1 LGKLADGMTGT
12 RPETPPRYRYIR
24 SGTSDDEQENDG
36 NGNTVL
42 AARKRAGSVGRPVLI
57 SRRLDRQRHGGTH
70 VLGEAAVPPQ
80 SVLQAPALLGLG
92 CLDANASFGLDMFTR
107 RHLDFAANV
116 PNESRNWIGNDPMA
130 FIPAVPAAP
139 SSAWP
144 CMAAKSACRSQ
155 SVGTHVRRESAF
167 LRPSGSFFGAPAPA
181 PTMATPPSRPHSVFS
196 HVPPR
201 CHSFSWQSVPGTA
214 SACLQADG
222 QEHSAPPRPPQ
233 SGPGPLF
240 AKPEQDAQVQMQ
252 ADSFQLHL
260 CTPCTHS
267 IFPSVDE
274 HPSTWQ
280 PQKYTAL
287 QELQRQQGMPRQSDK
302 DPQLV
307 GKLQPSQT
315 KQVEHEQSSGGSCEE
330 AAEDLKT
337 VRDGHVPKAMRSASR
352 SKPEFGGS
360 LQPPQPWPATGPP
373 HNRSQMSGARILITG
388 ASGLLGRQVMKA
400 FSTWQVQGVCKR
412 RANMSNIAACDLTN
426 EAAVAQLMEHFRPH
440 VVLHLAAEWR
450 PEVLRQ
456 RPEQA
461 RQLNVDATGFMAT
474 ACERLGAWLVHVSAD
489 CVFDGTSPPYT
500 TNSKP
505 NPLSEYGWHKLHSE
519 QLAQAAC
526 PQAAVLRVPLLY
538 GPLAASLSESAVTSL
553 CADLSNGIREVDAWQ
568 QCYPTWTGDVASV
581 LKNMVELHL
590 AGECLQ
596 GIYHFQSS
604 ERFTWH
610 EMMLIVAEVAG
621 LDASGISAV
630 RSPPATSLPRD
641 TQLDC
646 SRLTQLLGR
655 CPETRL
661 RDGLRQCLPFRDAEN
676 ARATREQAGGA
687 VDPDPRNHGATLQK
701 VFWEE
706 LERTRRRLRQAG
718 INQQR
723 ARAEGRSRGRDV
735 GTDMLAPPGEQ
746 RLYEQQV

>member
-1 LGKLADGMTGT
+1 MTGT
-12 RPETPPRYRYIR
+12 RPETPPRYRYVR
-24 SGTSDDEQENDG
+24 TGTSDDEQENDG

-57 SRRLDRQRHGGTH
+57 SRRLDRQRHGGTQ
-70 VLGEAAVPPQ
+70 VLSEAAVPPQ

-92 CLDANASFGLDMFTR
+92 CIDAPFGLDIFTR
-107 RHLDFAANV
+107 RHQGGPENCMFAMDFAANV
-116 PNESRNWIGNDPMA
+116 PSECRTCSGNDPMA
-130 FIPAVPAAP
+130 RIPAVPAAP
-139 SSAWP
+139 SFAWP
-144 CMAAKSACRSQ
+144 CMTAKSACRSQ
-155 SVGTHVRRESAF
+155 SVGTNVRRESAF
-167 LRPSGSFFGAPAPA
+167 LRPSSSVFGAPAPA
-181 PTMATPPSRPHSVFS
+181 PTTAPPPPSHPHSVFS

-201 CHSFSWQSVPGTA
+201 CHSFSWQSAHGTNA
-214 SACLQADG
+214 SACLQSDG
-222 QEHSAPPRPPQ
+222 QEHLPPQ
-233 SGPGPLF
+233 PGSGPVF
-240 AKPEQDAQVQMQ
+240 TSKPEEDVQVVQ
-252 ADSFQLHL
+252 ANIFKFQP
-260 CTPCTHS
+260 CAPCTRS
-267 IFPSVDE
+267 IFASVDE

-280 PQKYTAL
+280 QEPQKHSAL
-287 QELQRQQGMPRQSDK
+287 QELQPQQGSMPRQTGK
-302 DPQLV
+302 DSQKLA
-307 GKLQPSQT
+307 GKLQSSQT
-315 KQVEHEQSSGGSCEE
+315 QVEHEQFSGGSCEQ
-330 AAEDLKT
+330 AAADLNS
-337 VRDGHVPKAMRSASR
+337 VQDGRVARATRSGSR
-352 SKPEFGGS
+352 SQPEFGGPTI
-360 LQPPQPWPATGPP
+360 PPR
-373 HNRSQMSGARILITG
+373 RSQMSGARILITG

-400 FSTWQVQGVCKR
+400 FSTWQVQGICKR
-412 RANMSNIAACDLTN
+412 RANIPNVAACDLTK

-461 RQLNVDATGFMAT
+461 RQLNVDATGFVAT

-526 PQAAVLRVPLLY
+526 PEAAVLRVPLLY
-538 GPLAASLSESAVTSL
+538 GPLAESLSESAVTSL
-553 CADLSNGIREVDAWQ
+553 CSDLKSGIREVDAWQ
-568 QCYPTWTGDVASV
+568 QCYPTWTGDVAIV

-590 AGECLQ
+590 AGECLK
-596 GIYHFQSS
+596 GIYHFSSS
-604 ERFTWH
+604 ERFTWY
-610 EMMLIVAEVAG
+610 EMMLIVAKVSG

-630 RSPPATSLPRD
+630 RSPPGTSLPRD

-655 CPETRL
+655 FPETRL
-661 RDGLRQCLPFRDAEN
+661 HDGLQQCLPFRDGCA
-676 ARATREQAGGA
+676 ARAEHEQAGGT
-687 VDPDPRNHGATLQK
+687 VDPDPRSHGATLQK

-723 ARAEGRSRGRDV
+723 RAEGGSRGREID
-735 GTDMLAPPGEQ
+735 DKLAQSGEQ